1 MKPIS
6 RIQCLGFP
14 FWWCIY
20 IRFKCI
26 WCDIQYGSLPP
37 SLPHHLSIY
46 LFLSV
51 LIHLIHSFSSSTGIR
66 FWFSAV
72 EIFAF
77 LFSHLMSP
85 FGDDE
90 MMKNLPFFSLVFIV
104 LCALL
109 FYIPH
114 HSLSRII
121 FIVLWIHWNHLPR
134 CSLSEPPH
142 QTHHRH
148 SDRHWW

>member
-6 RIQCLGFP
+6 RIQCLGFS

-26 WCDIQYGSLPP
+26 WSDIHYGSLT
-37 SLPHHLSIY
+37 LS
-46 LFLSV
+46 LFLSLFCPRPFDPFIFFINRN
-51 LIHLIHSFSSSTGIR
+51 LI
-66 FWFSAV
+66 WFSAV

-90 MMKNLPFFSLVFIV
+90 MMKNFTFFSSSS
-104 LCALL
+104 L
-109 FYIPH
+109 FPAPCSFLH
-114 HSLSRII
+114 TQSLSRIM
-121 FIVLWIHWNHLPR
+121 FIVEWIHWNNL
-134 CSLSEPPH
+134 SLSLFEI
-142 QTHHRH
+142 THKHTPRTH
-148 SDRHWW
+148 SDWHWW